1 MAEDK
6 NYSDRKDDEM
16 KNLEKEKLELIY
28 LRIRNKFYEREEIL
42 EKVVQEIMNRELNY
56 N

>member
-1 MAEDK
+1 MSEDNFFK
-6 NYSDRKDDEM
+6 EKDDEM

-42 EKVVQEIMNRELNY
+42 EKVIKEIISREMKY